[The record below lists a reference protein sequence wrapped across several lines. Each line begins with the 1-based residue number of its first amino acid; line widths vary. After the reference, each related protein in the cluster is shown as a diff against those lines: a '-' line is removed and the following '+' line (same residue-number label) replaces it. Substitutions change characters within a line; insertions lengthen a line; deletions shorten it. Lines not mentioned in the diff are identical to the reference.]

1 VPDIAVPT
9 ALPTASFLALGAPVA
24 VDSAVS
30 ADFAAILVQQDTEMV
45 VPALP
50 EAGKDL
56 PAVRQDLAAL
66 PLPVAGDGERHQPE
80 PLKPIMADLP
90 KALAIRSSQAGK
102 AVGKPQPIVAQ
113 AIQAETAP
121 VIVTL
126 DETVEADAPRN
137 ESKAL
142 VADAPTPD
150 APIKIARHDKT
161 VEAIE
166 VDSTEQDTDGE
177 HTDDTLAVA
186 PIIIVRHDKA
196 IDAVDADTDEARDGD
211 KQHAPDTTKAAPI
224 IVTLPAARPVD
235 APVPARNAA
244 VKTPVTAQ
252 PAPTDA
258 TRAVPAAALTP
269 ASERKIDLPAKPI
282 PAAAIATL
290 VARPVEAVA
299 ARMAAAQT
307 TAFFA
312 RPVAAA
318 EVTERPAA
326 APVPAKSVTFTMPS
340 VTATPAAPA
349 IETVAA
355 PVPTA
360 TRIAARQAA
369 QAIEGAPIDAVIAD
383 APKVEPVT
391 VAPVAIATTTPPPA
405 AEARAVA
412 FAALAEGFGQPVAAK
427 SKLRDAAIA
436 VTTDTA
442 LATPA
447 PTDVRIVQAANP
459 PAAVEPIG
467 VRAAAMI
474 ETIEALRIDARSA
487 SLDVSIRH
495 EDFGPMT
502 LNFEQT
508 DDKVTVRVHTRD
520 AELARMIADA
530 APTLKSA
537 GEPIGI
543 RVERRDAP
551 GAGVDGSRGGAE
563 GGSQDAPRQGR
574 DQGRGQSLVQ
584 QSQHRATRGRG
595 GIFA

>member
-30 ADFAAILVQQDTEMV
+30 ADFAAILVQQDIEMV

-50 EAGKDL
+50 VAGKDL
-56 PAVRQDLAAL
+56 PAARQDLAAL
-66 PLPVAGDGERHQPE
+66 ALPVAGDGEQHQPDA
-80 PLKPIMADLP
+80 LKPIVADLP
-90 KALAIRSSQAGK
+90 KALAIRSIQASK
-102 AVGKPQPIVAQ
+102 AVGKPQPIVAE
-113 AIQAETAP
+113 AIPAEIAP
-121 VIVTL
+121 AMATP
-126 DETVEADAPRN
+126 DETVDADAPRK
-137 ESKAL
+137 EIEAP
-142 VADAPTPD
+142 VANAPVPV
-150 APIKIARHDKT
+150 APVKIGRHDKAI
-161 VEAIE
+161 EAIE
-166 VDSTEQDTDGE
+166 DDSAEQDTDGDR
-177 HTDDTLAVA
+177 TDDLPAVT

-196 IDAVDADTDEARDGD
+196 VDAIDTETTATQADGE
-211 KQHAPDTTKAAPI
+211 KHALDATKSAPI
-224 IVTLPAARPVD
+224 VVTLPAARPVD

-244 VKTPVTAQ
+244 VKTPVTV
-252 PAPTDA
+252 PAPSDA
-258 TRAVPAAALTP
+258 TRAVPAAVATP
-269 ASERKIDLPAKPI
+269 ASERKIVLPAKPI

-312 RPVAAA
+312 RPVAVA
-318 EVTERPAA
+318 EVTEGPAAA
-326 APVPAKSVTFTMPS
+326 APVPAKSVTFTMPF

-369 QAIEGAPIDAVIAD
+369 QPIEAAAIEAAIAD
-383 APKVEPVT
+383 APKVEPAM
-391 VAPVAIATTTPPPA
+391 VAPVAIATTTPQPA

-412 FAALAEGFGQPVAAK
+412 FAALAEGFGQPATTK
-427 SKLRDAAIA
+427 SKLRDSAIA

-447 PTDVRIVQAANP
+447 PTDVRIVQAANA
-459 PAAVEPIG
+459 PAVVEPIG
-467 VRAAAMI
+467 VRAAAII
-474 ETIEALRIDARSA
+474 ETIEALRIDARST

-495 EDFGPMT
+495 EDFGPVT

-508 DDKVTVRVHTRD
+508 DDKVTVRVDTRD

-551 GAGVDGSRGGAE
+551 GTGVDGSRSGAE